1 LGQVQAHYLN
11 NKCGKFSAKTKS
23 IETSTKEAI
32 NMKKTLVNLALAAGV
47 AFAASPALANKTL
60 ESIKSK
66 GTLSC
71 GVNAGLGGFGIAD
84 SGGKWT
90 GFDVDFC
97 RAVAAAALGD
107 ANKVRYVP
115 LSAAQRFTALQSG
128 EIDLL
133 SRNTTWT
140 MSRDTQLGLTFG
152 VTTFYDGQGFL
163 IPKKLNVKSAKQL
176 KGATICVQSGTTTE
190 RNLADYFRANKLQ
203 YKPVVFEDLKAL
215 IAAYT
220 EGRCA
225 VFTSD
230 ASQLAAIRANDMK
243 VPDDHVILPEIIS
256 KEPLGPAVRRGDED
270 WAKLITWVHFA
281 MLNAEELDIN
291 SANVDAK
298 RADISPEIQRL
309 LGQAGNDFGKSLGLD
324 AAWAYRVIKQ
334 VGNYGEVFERNV
346 GAKTPLKLNRGP
358 NALWSKGG
366 QQYAPPVR

>member
-1 LGQVQAHYLN
+1 MNRLKLAGAAIALGLMV
-11 NKCGKFSAKTKS
+11 
-23 IETSTKEAI
+23 
-32 NMKKTLVNLALAAGV
+32 
-47 AFAASPALANKTL
+47 SPAMASKTL
-60 ESIKSK
+60 EAIKKK
-66 GTLSC
+66 GEVSC
-71 GVNAGLGGFGIAD
+71 GVNTGLGGFGIAD
-84 SGGKWT
+84 SSGKWT

-140 MSRDTQLGLTFG
+140 MSRDTQLGTTFG

-163 IPKKLNVKSAKQL
+163 IPKKLKVKSAKQL
-176 KGATICVQSGTTTE
+176 KGATVCVQSGTTTE
-190 RNLADYFRANKLQ
+190 KNLADYFRQQKMQ
-203 YKPVVFEDLKAL
+203 YKPVVYEDLKAL
-215 IAAYT
+215 IAAYN

-243 VPDDHVILPEIIS
+243 VPDDHMILPEIIS
-256 KEPLGPAVRRGDED
+256 KEPLGPLVRRGDDD
-270 WAKLITWVHFA
+270 WAKLVTWVHFA
-281 MLNAEELDIN
+281 MITAEELEIT

-298 RADISPEIQRL
+298 RSETIPEIQRL
-309 LGQAGNDFGKSLGLD
+309 LGQGNNDFGKSIGVD

-346 GAKTPLKLNRGP
+346 GAKTPLKLSRGQ
-358 NALWSKGG
+358 NDLWTKGG
-366 QQYAPPVR
+366 LQYAPPIR

>member
-1 LGQVQAHYLN
+1 MKIKLMQA
-11 NKCGKFSAKTKS
+11 T
-23 IETSTKEAI
+23 
-32 NMKKTLVNLALAAGV
+32 LALGV
-47 AFAASPALANKTL
+47 ALATAPALANKTI
-60 ESIKSK
+60 ESVKSK
-66 GTLSC
+66 GVVSC

-84 SGGKWT
+84 SAGKWT

-115 LSAAQRFTALQSG
+115 LNAAQRFTALQSG

-140 MSRDTQLGLTFG
+140 MSRDTQLGLNFG

-163 IPKKLNVKSAKQL
+163 IPKKLNVKSAKAL

-190 RNLADYFRANKLQ
+190 RNLADYFRANKIA

-215 IAAYT
+215 IAAYS

-243 VPDDHVILPEIIS
+243 VPTDHVILPEIIS

-270 WAKLITWVHFA
+270 WAKLVAWVHFA
-281 MLNAEELDIN
+281 MLTAEELEIN
-291 SANVDAK
+291 AANVDAK
-298 RADISPEIQRL
+298 KSDPNPEIQRL
-309 LGQAGNDFGKSLGLD
+309 LGQAGNDFGKSIGTD
-324 AAWAYRVIKQ
+324 AEWAYRVIKQ

-346 GAKTPLKLNRGP
+346 GASTPLKLNRGP
-358 NALWSKGG
+358 NALWTKGG
-366 QQYAPPVR
+366 LQYAPPIR

>member
-1 LGQVQAHYLN
+1 MNRLKLAGAAIALGLMV
-11 NKCGKFSAKTKS
+11 
-23 IETSTKEAI
+23 
-32 NMKKTLVNLALAAGV
+32 
-47 AFAASPALANKTL
+47 SPAMASKTL
-60 ESIKSK
+60 EAIKKK
-66 GTLSC
+66 GEVSC
-71 GVNAGLGGFGIAD
+71 GVNTGLGGFGIAD
-84 SGGKWT
+84 SSGKWT

-140 MSRDTQLGLTFG
+140 MSRDTQLGTTFG

-163 IPKKLNVKSAKQL
+163 IPKKLKVKSAKQL
-176 KGATICVQSGTTTE
+176 KGATVCVQSGTTTE
-190 RNLADYFRANKLQ
+190 KNLADYFRQQKMQ
-203 YKPVVFEDLKAL
+203 YKPVVYEDLKAL
-215 IAAYT
+215 IAAYN

-243 VPDDHVILPEIIS
+243 VPDDHMILPEIIS
-256 KEPLGPAVRRGDED
+256 KEPLGPLVRRGDED
-270 WAKLITWVHFA
+270 WAKLVTWVHFA
-281 MLNAEELDIN
+281 MITAEELEIT

-298 RADISPEIQRL
+298 RSETIPEIQRL
-309 LGQAGNDFGKSLGLD
+309 LGQGNNDFGKSMGLD

-346 GAKTPLKLNRGP
+346 GAKTPLKLSRGQ
-358 NALWSKGG
+358 NDLWTKGG
-366 QQYAPPVR
+366 LQYAPPIR

>member
-1 LGQVQAHYLN
+1 MNRLKLAGAAIALGLMV
-11 NKCGKFSAKTKS
+11 
-23 IETSTKEAI
+23 
-32 NMKKTLVNLALAAGV
+32 
-47 AFAASPALANKTL
+47 SPAMASKTL
-60 ESIKSK
+60 EAIKKK
-66 GTLSC
+66 GEVSC
-71 GVNAGLGGFGIAD
+71 GVNTGLGGFGIAD
-84 SGGKWT
+84 SSGKWT

-140 MSRDTQLGLTFG
+140 MSRDTQLGTTFG

-163 IPKKLNVKSAKQL
+163 IPKKLKVKSAKQL
-176 KGATICVQSGTTTE
+176 KGATVCVQSGTTTE
-190 RNLADYFRANKLQ
+190 KNLADYFRQQKMQ
-203 YKPVVFEDLKAL
+203 YKPVVYEDLKAL
-215 IAAYT
+215 IAAYN

-243 VPDDHVILPEIIS
+243 VPDDHMILPEIIS
-256 KEPLGPAVRRGDED
+256 KEPLGPLVRRGDED
-270 WAKLITWVHFA
+270 WAKLVTWVHFA
-281 MLNAEELDIN
+281 MITAEELEIT

-298 RADISPEIQRL
+298 RSETIPEIQRL
-309 LGQAGNDFGKSLGLD
+309 LGQGNNDFGKSMGVD

-346 GAKTPLKLNRGP
+346 GTKTPLKLSRGQ
-358 NALWSKGG
+358 NDLWTKGG
-366 QQYAPPVR
+366 LQYAPPIR

>member
-1 LGQVQAHYLN
+1 MNRLKLAGAAIALGLMV
-11 NKCGKFSAKTKS
+11 
-23 IETSTKEAI
+23 
-32 NMKKTLVNLALAAGV
+32 
-47 AFAASPALANKTL
+47 SPAMASKTL
-60 ESIKSK
+60 EAIKKK
-66 GTLSC
+66 GEVSC
-71 GVNAGLGGFGIAD
+71 GVNSGLGGFGIAD
-84 SGGKWT
+84 SSGKWT

-140 MSRDTQLGLTFG
+140 MSRDTQLGTTFG

-163 IPKKLNVKSAKQL
+163 IPKKLKVKSAKQL
-176 KGATICVQSGTTTE
+176 KGATVCVQSGTTTE
-190 RNLADYFRANKLQ
+190 KNLADYFRQQKMQ
-203 YKPVVFEDLKAL
+203 YKPVVYEDLKAL
-215 IAAYT
+215 IAAYN

-243 VPDDHVILPEIIS
+243 VPDDHMILPEIIS
-256 KEPLGPAVRRGDED
+256 KEPLGPLVRRGDED
-270 WAKLITWVHFA
+270 WAKLVTWVHFA
-281 MLNAEELDIN
+281 MITAEELEIT

-298 RADISPEIQRL
+298 RSETIPEIQRL
-309 LGQAGNDFGKSLGLD
+309 LGQGNNDFGKSMGLD

-346 GAKTPLKLNRGP
+346 GAKTPLKLSRGQ
-358 NALWSKGG
+358 NDLWTKGG
-366 QQYAPPVR
+366 LQYAPPIR

>member
-1 LGQVQAHYLN
+1 MTLSSRSIRQLSLG
-11 NKCGKFSAKTKS
+11 
-23 IETSTKEAI
+23 
-32 NMKKTLVNLALAAGV
+32 LAASLV
-47 AFAASPALANKTL
+47 LATPALAGKTL
-60 ESIKSK
+60 DDIKKK
-66 GTLSC
+66 GELSC

-84 SGGKWT
+84 SAGKWT

-115 LSAAQRFTALQSG
+115 LNAAQRFTAVQSG
-128 EIDLL
+128 EVDLL

-152 VTTFYDGQGFL
+152 AVTFYDGQGFL

-176 KGATICVQSGTTTE
+176 KGATVCVQSGTTTE
-190 RNLADYFRANKLQ
+190 KNLADYFRAQKMQ
-203 YKPVVFEDLKAL
+203 YKPVVYEDLKAL
-215 IAAYT
+215 VSAYA
-220 EGRCA
+220 EGRCQ

-243 VPDDHVILPEIIS
+243 VPDDHTILPEIIS

-270 WAKLITWVHFA
+270 WAKLVAWTHFA
-281 MLNAEELDIN
+281 MVTAEEQGIT
-291 SANVDAK
+291 SANVDSK
-298 RADISPEIQRL
+298 KSDTNPEVARL
-309 LGQAGNDFGKSLGLD
+309 LGTNNNDFGKALGLD

-346 GAKTPLKLNRGP
+346 GSKTPLKLSRGQ
-358 NALWSKGG
+358 NALVTDGG
-366 QQYAPPVR
+366 LQFVPPIR

>member
-1 LGQVQAHYLN
+1 MNRLKLAGAAIALGLMV
-11 NKCGKFSAKTKS
+11 
-23 IETSTKEAI
+23 
-32 NMKKTLVNLALAAGV
+32 
-47 AFAASPALANKTL
+47 SPAMASKTL
-60 ESIKSK
+60 EAIKKK
-66 GTLSC
+66 GEVSC
-71 GVNAGLGGFGIAD
+71 GVNTGLGGFGIAD
-84 SGGKWT
+84 SSGKWT

-140 MSRDTQLGLTFG
+140 MSRDTQLGTTFG

-163 IPKKLNVKSAKQL
+163 IPKKLKVKSAKQL
-176 KGATICVQSGTTTE
+176 KGATVCVQSGTTTE
-190 RNLADYFRANKLQ
+190 KNLVDYFRQQKMQ
-203 YKPVVFEDLKAL
+203 YKPVVYEDLKAL
-215 IAAYT
+215 IAAYN

-243 VPDDHVILPEIIS
+243 VPDDHMILPEIIS
-256 KEPLGPAVRRGDED
+256 KEPLGPLVRRGDDD
-270 WAKLITWVHFA
+270 WAKLVTWVHFA
-281 MLNAEELDIN
+281 MITAEELEIT

-298 RADISPEIQRL
+298 RSETIPEIQRL
-309 LGQAGNDFGKSLGLD
+309 LGQGNNDFGKSIGVD

-346 GAKTPLKLNRGP
+346 GAKTPLKLSRGQ
-358 NALWSKGG
+358 NDLWTKGG
-366 QQYAPPVR
+366 LQYAPPIR

>member
-1 LGQVQAHYLN
+1 MKNKLMQA
-11 NKCGKFSAKTKS
+11 
-23 IETSTKEAI
+23 
-32 NMKKTLVNLALAAGV
+32 TLALSVALAA
-47 AFAASPALANKTL
+47 APALANKTM
-60 ESIKSK
+60 ESVKSK
-66 GTLSC
+66 GVVSC

-84 SGGKWT
+84 SAGKWT

-115 LSAAQRFTALQSG
+115 LNAAQRFTALQSG
-128 EIDLL
+128 EIDIL

-140 MSRDTQLGLTFG
+140 MSRDTQLGLNFG

-163 IPKKLNVKSAKQL
+163 IPKKLNVKSAKAL

-190 RNLADYFRANKLQ
+190 RNLADYFRSNKIS

-215 IAAYT
+215 IAAYS

-243 VPDDHVILPEIIS
+243 VPTDHVILPEIIS

-270 WAKLITWVHFA
+270 WAKLVAWVHFA
-281 MLNAEELDIN
+281 MLTAEELEIT

-298 RADISPEIQRL
+298 KSDPSPEIQRL
-309 LGQAGNDFGKSLGLD
+309 LGQAGNDFGKSIGTD
-324 AAWAYRVIKQ
+324 AEWAYRVIKQ

-346 GAKTPLKLNRGP
+346 GASTPLKLNRGP
-358 NALWSKGG
+358 NALWTKGG
-366 QQYAPPVR
+366 QQYAPPIR